1 MQNDLISKLR
11 LRKIKLANDAA
22 DEIEKLKREIF
33 DLEERIAGLQK
44 MLSRK

>member
-1 MQNDLISKLR
+1 MRHDLIQALR
-11 LRKIKLANDAA
+11 LRKIPLANEAA

-33 DLEERIAGLQK
+33 DLEEHVSSLQK